1 MTLHYLDNYTDN
13 YFRYFYM
20 RVLLPGV
27 LSYLF
32 LWYSFIFMISFH
44 ICGIFSYLWYFFIFV
59 VFFHIF
65 IPYHIN
71 FTSCIFFPFYLL
83 LIICFSSL
91 ISFNLSNPKA
101 FISSL
106 TKVRW
111 IKFSASLLVHNRITA
126 LFFIQCSY
134 TNEFVRFPVILI
146 NS

>member
-1 MTLHYLDNYTDN
+1 MNAPVVKSSVMTLHYLDNYTDN

-20 RVLLPGV
+20 RVLFPGV

-32 LWYSFIFMISFH
+32 LWYFFIFMISFH
-44 ICGIFSYLWYFFIFV
+44 ICGIFSYIYSISYK
-59 VFFHIF
+59 FHFLHFLSILPLTYNMLF
-65 IPYHIN
+65 
-71 FTSCIFFPFYLL
+71 L
-83 LIICFSSL
+83 
-91 ISFNLSNPKA
+91 FNLSNPKA